1 MTEQFTR
8 VFKVSM
14 IAHIVVITLL
24 LVAPVFHR
32 CSKPEKPKEIITF
45 VELVEPGPAMQAAPP
60 APQPEPEPEPPK
72 PKPPEPEPEPEPPPP
87 EPEPI
92 KEPEP
97 KPVKPEVKKPKEIKV
112 NTNRV
117 VRKDQ
122 PKPADPPKPKLTEK
136 QLREMLSSDLPT
148 TSSSAPIGPRT
159 SGPQSSERAR
169 YINNVVKPRVDAA
182 WQKPPG
188 ISGLKATASIRI
200 AKNGAIIDKKIISS
214 SGNSSMDDSILRIFN
229 TLVLPAI
236 PPSVGEPSLVVE
248 IVFESSGL
256 SN

>member
-1 MTEQFTR
+1 MTEPFTR

-14 IAHIVVITLL
+14 IAHVVVITLL

-32 CSKPEKPKEIITF
+32 CTKPEKPKEIITF

-92 KEPEP
+92 KEPDP

-117 VRKDQ
+117 VRKDL

-159 SGPQSSERAR
+159 SGPSSQLGAYYGSIYR
-169 YINNVVKPRVDAA
+169 ILFAA
-182 WQKPPG
+182 WNRPPG
-188 ISGLKATASIRI
+188 ISGLTTTVSIRI
-200 AKNGAIIDKKIISS
+200 AKNGAIMQRNLVSG
-214 SGNSSMDDSILRIFN
+214 SGNAEMDNSVMQALRAVS
-229 TLVLPAI
+229 TLPRLPDTVNEAYI
-236 PPSVGEPSLVVE
+236 DVKIE
-248 IVFESSGL
+248 FESSGL